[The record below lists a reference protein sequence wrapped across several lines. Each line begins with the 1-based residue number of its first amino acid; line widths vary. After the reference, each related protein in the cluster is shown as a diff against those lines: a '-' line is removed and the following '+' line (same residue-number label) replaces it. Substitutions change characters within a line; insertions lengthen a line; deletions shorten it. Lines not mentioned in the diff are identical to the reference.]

1 VVPERLKP
9 LDGLRGIAILLV
21 MLVHFG
27 HGTHPNAL
35 VHLLF
40 KAAYAGWVGVDLFF
54 VLSGFLITRIL
65 LATRTSPFFFR
76 DFWMRRVLRIFPL
89 TYGVLTVVL
98 LLAPLVT
105 RARALPAGPSPT
117 WLWLYASN
125 IYPLVTGDWFNAPNV
140 LGLNFG
146 HFWSLGVEEQFYLL
160 WPLMVWRI
168 GPRNLPRLCGV
179 LAFSC
184 ICLRLVFVAEGVS
197 PNAIYT
203 FTLCRMDALLAGAW
217 IAGVAAN
224 GGRLARGVP
233 LARLLAVVSLAV
245 LIGSMAV
252 TGNTFWPGR
261 FMQTAGYSLLAIL
274 FGAVVVLAIAAPASS
289 AGRRLLESRVLTFF
303 GKYSYGLYVLH
314 ALLWPLFDLGALSV
328 ESLSARL
335 DSYLLGVLAHASVA
349 TAVSMGAAILSWHLY
364 ESRFLKL
371 KRYFNYSVDEPLP
384 LEIPPLAT
392 ASRRP
397 GG

>member
-1 VVPERLKP
+1 MVPERLKP

-27 HGTHPNAL
+27 NGTHRNPLA
-35 VHLLF
+35 HLLF

-76 DFWMRRVLRIFPL
+76 DFYMRRVLRIFPL

-98 LLAPLVT
+98 LLAPLVMG
-105 RARALPAGPSPT
+105 AGAPPAGPSPL

-125 IYPLVTGDWFNAPNV
+125 IYPLVTGGWFNTPNV

-160 WPLMVWRI
+160 WPLIVRRTD
-168 GPRNLPRLCGV
+168 PRNLPRLCGV
-179 LAFSC
+179 LALCC
-184 ICLRLVFVAEGVS
+184 ICLRLLFVAAGIS

-203 FTLCRMDALLAGAW
+203 FTPCRMDALLAGAW
-217 IAGVAAN
+217 IAGFAAN
-224 GGRLARGVP
+224 GGQLARGVP
-233 LARLLAVVSLAV
+233 LARLLAGLSLAV
-245 LIGSMAV
+245 LLGSMV
-252 TGNTFWPGR
+252 LTGNTFWPGR

-274 FGAVVVLAIAAPASS
+274 FAAVVVLAIAAPASS
-289 AGRRLLESRVLTFF
+289 YGRRLLESRALTLF

-314 ALLWPLFDLGALSV
+314 GLLWPVFDRAGLSV
-328 ESLSARL
+328 ESLAARL
-335 DSYLLGVLAHASVA
+335 HSYLLAVVAHASIA
-349 TAVSMGAAILSWHLY
+349 AAVSMGAAILSWHLY
-364 ESRFLKL
+364 ESRFLRL
-371 KRYFNYSVDEPLP
+371 KRYFNYSRDERLAPEVP
-384 LEIPPLAT
+384 SLAT
-392 ASRRP
+392 APRRP

>member
-1 VVPERLKP
+1 
-9 LDGLRGIAILLV
+9 
-21 MLVHFG
+21 
-27 HGTHPNAL
+27 
-35 VHLLF
+35 
-40 KAAYAGWVGVDLFF
+40 
-54 VLSGFLITRIL
+54 
-65 LATRTSPFFFR
+65 
-76 DFWMRRVLRIFPL
+76 
-89 TYGVLTVVL
+89 
-98 LLAPLVT
+98 
-105 RARALPAGPSPT
+105 
-117 WLWLYASN
+117 
-125 IYPLVTGDWFNAPNV
+125 LVTGDWFNAPNV

-160 WPLMVWRI
+160 WPLIVWRI
-168 GPRNLPRLCGV
+168 DPRNLPRLCGV

-217 IAGVAAN
+217 IAGFAAT

-233 LARLLAVVSLAV
+233 LARLLAVVCLAV
-245 LIGSMAV
+245 LIGSMIA

-274 FGAVVVLAIAAPASS
+274 FGAVVVLAIAAPESS
-289 AGRRLLESRVLTFF
+289 LGRRLLESRILTFF
-303 GKYSYGLYVLH
+303 GTYSYGLYVLH
-314 ALLWPLFDLGALSV
+314 ALLWPLFDRGALSV

-335 DSYLLGVLAHASVA
+335 HSYLLGVVAHASVA
-349 TAVSMGAAILSWHLY
+349 AAASIAAAILSWHLY

-371 KRYFNYSVDEPLP
+371 KRYFNYSGDERLP
-384 LEIPPLAT
+384 PEIPPLAT